1 MKTTEQLFHESINHY
16 RNLILKTSE
25 LYENMATLSPDVI
38 LKRCKEIQSLQK
50 EQGEMDK
57 FITDVMLDIG
67 PQILEAPYVGEYQ
80 RILNETKKSTD
91 KVASKA
97 RTIRALLRNEMKK
110 VQHGQKSLAG
120 YNTTVS
126 KDNMNTLHG
135 SY

>member
-1 MKTTEQLFHESINHY
+1 MKTPEELFHESISHY
-16 RNLILKTSE
+16 QNLILKTIE
-25 LYENMATLSPDVI
+25 LCENMVTLSPGVI
-38 LKRCKEIQSLQK
+38 LERCKEIQSLQK

-80 RILNETKKSTD
+80 RILDETKKSTD

-97 RTIRALLRNEMKK
+97 RTIRALLRNEMEK

-120 YNTTVS
+120 YNTTAP